1 MKIRPAISDTLHPNL
16 ETQDR
21 NQWYEYTVAEHSL
34 TRDRMM
40 AMQVLEIFLKG
51 IQWIDDELV
60 MELLTRVEDL
70 TSLANVKGR
79 DSGVDLQIFA
89 LEKSWV
95 DWLAI
100 VRVVDSSTWDEMQ
113 SPSHFS
119 SAPYLNERQRK
130 RFIYRVL
137 INLPSHFTFV

>member
-1 MKIRPAISDTLHPNL
+1 
-16 ETQDR
+16 
-21 NQWYEYTVAEHSL
+21 
-34 TRDRMM
+34 
-40 AMQVLEIFLKG
+40 
-51 IQWIDDELV
+51 

-100 VRVVDSSTWDEMQ
+100 IRVVDSST
-113 SPSHFS
+113 
-119 SAPYLNERQRK
+119 
-130 RFIYRVL
+130 
-137 INLPSHFTFV
+137 